1 MTMPHERA
9 CAIRWG
15 RENLMEIQAD
25 KRIGRAMKARAA
37 EIFKAYPAESELQSW
52 IDKTVVVLP
61 EHSAEAMDEARR
73 LFEAIDRAKG
83 WKGTAEL
90 RRSLLYT
97 LRHFPQEY
105 EIRWR
110 RGKGFGFDGWVGIDM
125 LTIQVANS

>member
-25 KRIGRAMKARAA
+25 KRIGKAMKVHAA
-37 EIFKAYPAESELQSW
+37 EIYKTYPDESELQSW
-52 IDKTVVVLP
+52 IDKTAVVLP
-61 EHSAEAMDEARR
+61 EHSADAMDEARR
-73 LFEAIDRAKG
+73 LFEAIERAKG

-90 RRSLLYT
+90 RQSLQYT

-105 EIRWR
+105 QIRWR
-110 RGKGFGFDGWVGIDM
+110 RGRGFGFDGWVGIDE
-125 LTIQVANS
+125 LALQVTNS

>member
-25 KRIGRAMKARAA
+25 KRISQAMKARAA
-37 EIFKAYPAESELQSW
+37 EIYKTYPDEVELQSW
-52 IDKTVVVLP
+52 IDKTAVVLP
-61 EHSAEAMDEARR
+61 EHSADAMDEARR
-73 LFEAIDRAKG
+73 LFEAIERAKG

-90 RRSLLYT
+90 RQSLRYT

-105 EIRWR
+105 QIQWR
-110 RGKGFGFDGWVGIDM
+110 RGKGFGFDGWVGTDA
-125 LTIQVANS
+125 LTMQVTS